1 MSVICAVCMNFV
13 WRTVCI
19 SVLSGL
25 TSLTILVISSL
36 YNSHIRDIIGQVI
49 VIAQCPRTS
58 KFVDNPCFR
67 FLRVTNVGSTMV
79 WESWTGPWSWT
90 TQRTAVSSSSSSPC
104 THGRWLPGQG
114 ATSSLTSCS
123 PSAPFTG
130 ESSNVL
136 RNCLLVMFSKLNYD
150 LICRQWLLVNI

>member
-1 MSVICAVCMNFV
+1 MNFV

-36 YNSHIRDIIGQVI
+36 YNLHIRDIIGQVI
-49 VIAQCPRTS
+49 VIAQCPSPRTT

-79 WESWTGPWSWT
+79 WES
-90 TQRTAVSSSSSSPC
+90 
-104 THGRWLPGQG
+104 
-114 ATSSLTSCS
+114 
-123 PSAPFTG
+123 
-130 ESSNVL
+130 
-136 RNCLLVMFSKLNYD
+136 
-150 LICRQWLLVNI
+150 